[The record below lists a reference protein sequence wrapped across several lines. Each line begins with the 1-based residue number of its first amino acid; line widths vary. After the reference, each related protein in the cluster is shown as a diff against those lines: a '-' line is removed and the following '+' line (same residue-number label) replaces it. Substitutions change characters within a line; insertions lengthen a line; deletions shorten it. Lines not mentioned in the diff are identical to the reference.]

1 MIPRPFEDVS
11 ESDLESLVANEI
23 AEQRTLEFKRDLNI
37 KKDGD
42 RLKFVQN
49 ISSFANAQGGD
60 ILYGID
66 APKGVAIG
74 ISGIQDADRD
84 AVILDLE
91 DLLISGVQPR
101 ITGLRSRWIAC
112 GDRRHVL
119 LIRVPASTI
128 APHRVIYKG
137 DNSFYGRKSNG
148 KYPMDTAEL
157 REAFTASEALPTRL
171 RALHLEAVDAV
182 HRDLLPIGVG
192 DNPHAI
198 LSLIP
203 TTYFREL
210 RDLPITRETAL
221 APFKPEGY
229 LEAVPMIEGILLHNI
244 PDAPRAMNSF
254 AITHRQ
260 GRVDTGWTLGRMSDS
275 LNETG
280 KFIAP
285 DTFENG
291 VLDGAISG
299 TTRLQPHGVDGP
311 WLVLVTL
318 SGIRDY
324 QLGAGGSIYSPP
336 AWRDELTLPPLMIE
350 TMNRA
355 ALLPMMRSFW
365 LAFGVER
372 PEHWRSALD

>member
-1 MIPRPFEDVS
+1 MIPRPFEDVT
-11 ESDLESLVANEI
+11 EADLESLVSNEV

-74 ISGIQDADRD
+74 IAGIQDADRD
-84 AVILDLE
+84 GVILNIE

-101 ITGLRSRWIAC
+101 IAGLRSRWIAC
-112 GDRRHVL
+112 GERGHVL

-157 REAFTASEALPTRL
+157 RDAFTASEALPARL
-171 RALHLEAVDAV
+171 RALHLETFDALR
-182 HRDLLPIGVG
+182 RDQLPIGIG

-210 RDLPITRETAL
+210 RDLPITPENAL
-221 APFKPEGY
+221 APFEPAGY
-229 LEAVPMIEGILLHNI
+229 IDAVPMIEGLFLHNI
-244 PDAPRAMNSF
+244 PDKPRAMNSF
-254 AITHRQ
+254 ALTHRQ
-260 GRVDTGWTLGRMSDS
+260 GRIDTGWTLGRLDDPIYG
-275 LNETG
+275 TG

-291 VLDGAISG
+291 ALDGAISG
-299 TTRLQPHGVDGP
+299 ALRLQPHGVDGP
-311 WLVLVTL
+311 WLLLITL
-318 SGIRDY
+318 SGIKDY
-324 QLGAGGSIYSPP
+324 QLGEGGKIHSPP
-336 AWRDELTLPPLMIE
+336 AWRGELTLPPLMIE

-355 ALLPMMRSFW
+355 ALLPIMRSFW
-365 LAFGVER
+365 LAFGVDR
-372 PEHWRSALD
+372 PTHWRAALD